1 MNEAVRV
8 LIERTYNRIL
18 KERDIAEYKYRR
30 ASESAEYK
38 DEYDRCKEDL
48 KELEESV
55 AAEGYEFEEDDWK
68 TVRLQQGDGVVLLR
82 YRTYKL
88 VPVAQ

>member
-18 KERDIAEYKYRR
+18 KERDIAEYKCRCGSEDAYYRG
-30 ASESAEYK
+30 
-38 DEYDRCKEDL
+38 EYDRCKEDL

-55 AAEGYEFEEDDWK
+55 AAEGYEFEEDEWK
-68 TVRLQQGDGVVLLR
+68 TVRLRQGNGVVLLR

-88 VPVAQ
+88 VSIAQ